1 MVEEEISLTG
11 EQSDLSDYVNDE
23 GGIWSLRQVE
33 KIRGW
38 NNIEYGAGLSGKKHP
53 FHWALYEQGIH
64 PTGRDSEGTY
74 PC

>member
-1 MVEEEISLTG
+1 MLKIEKIGLVELDMAEEEMSLSG

-38 NNIEYGAGLSGKKHP
+38 TVSYTHLT
-53 FHWALYEQGIH
+53 L
-64 PTGRDSEGTY
+64 PTICSV
-74 PC
+74 